1 MITVFGKSFMV
12 NEVVSSTS
20 TASVAKSEHKALKD
34 YIVGSI
40 STLAVELQSGE
51 IVQKYDLKDYTQV
64 KEFFCLYASVR
75 IKGNDYYE
83 FTDAGYG
90 NLDYQ
95 YLSPGYIEVYKLDT
109 AEFEDVASKAVSGRK
124 TLVSKKYIEKI
135 SIHKFYLD
143 KKQLDAKNKNLWI
156 DQEKAFTGKV
166 ENWLELDPNDVDD
179 EVLALMEKY
188 YVIRK
193 MEKTAMLK
201 TSIKGPIS
209 FNCCDGSKKEHS
221 MQSVGFGDRP
231 GYVFG
236 RTMDELVPVHYDYV
250 TYDQYQGWYR
260 YYVYTDVM
268 PLENEL
274 MVKVHAECDWLWFV
288 ECDGSSKSV
297 VKKYDHPGLN
307 ADFWVFFPIPE
318 SIFEELFDY
327 AVMNNREVID
337 PEDPQWEKV
346 AASISDECR
355 LIVRNFLGRRIFSGG
370 EINGGETIVVEG

>member
-51 IVQKYDLKDYTQV
+51 IVQKDDLKDYTQV
-64 KEFFCLYASVR
+64 KEFFCLYASIR

-109 AEFEDVASKAVSGRK
+109 AEFEDVASKSVSGRK

-143 KKQLDAKNKNLWI
+143 KKQLDAKNKNRWI

-193 MEKTAMLK
+193 MEKTALLK

-221 MQSVGFGDRP
+221 MQSVGYGDRP

-260 YYVYTDVM
+260 YYVYTDVL

-274 MVKVHAECDWLWFV
+274 MVKVHAECDRLSFV
-288 ECDGSSKSV
+288 EGNGSSKSV
-297 VKKYDHPGLN
+297 VEKYDRPGLN

-370 EINGGETIVVEG
+370 EINGGETIVVGG